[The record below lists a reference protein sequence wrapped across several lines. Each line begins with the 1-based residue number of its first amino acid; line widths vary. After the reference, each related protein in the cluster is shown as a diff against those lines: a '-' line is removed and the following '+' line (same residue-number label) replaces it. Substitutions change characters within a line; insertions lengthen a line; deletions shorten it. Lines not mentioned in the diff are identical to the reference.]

1 MKTGEDNGERFRGCL
16 TGFNC
21 EVKGGI
27 YLRRMDERG
36 LLEGERGRE
45 ATLERNSPSSE
56 AALAA
61 LLQQCGLWI
70 SFFVTSLTHLN
81 GSPRLLG
88 ASKG

>member
-1 MKTGEDNGERFRGCL
+1 
-16 TGFNC
+16 
-21 EVKGGI
+21 
-27 YLRRMDERG
+27 MDEGCSR
-36 LLEGERGRE
+36 EKEDERRR
-45 ATLERNSPSSE
+45 TLERNSPSSE

-61 LLQQCGLWI
+61 LLQQRVLWI